1 MKGLLIAAML
11 AAGTPAG
18 VELTAPGPNGPL
30 AGTLIEAG
38 KAAPVVVILPGSGPT
53 DRDGNNPMGVTAA
66 PYRLLA
72 EALAARGVS
81 TVRVDKRGL
90 FGSARAIAD
99 PNAVTIAAYAADA
112 HAWAKVARARTGA
125 VCVWLLGHSE
135 GGLVAL
141 AAAGDGRDQCGV
153 ILVATPGRPLG
164 QVMRDQLRAN
174 PANAPILAPAL
185 GAIDSLEA
193 GKRVD
198 VATLPPALRPLFSPA
213 VQGFEIDLFSYDPAK
228 LAAAVTLPILVV
240 QGDRDLQ
247 VTVGDATALSAAQ
260 RGSRVV
266 VVSGMNHVLKL
277 VGDDRAANMASYAD
291 QSRPVAPALVDAV
304 VRFVK
309 K

>member
-1 MKGLLIAAML
+1 MNGLLIAAML

-30 AGTLIEAG
+30 AGTLIGAG

-112 HAWAKVARARTGA
+112 HAWAKAARARTGA
-125 VCVWLLGHSE
+125 KCVWLLGHSE

-141 AAAGDGRDQCGV
+141 AAARDGKDLCGV

-185 GAIDSLEA
+185 AAIDSLEA

-198 VATLPPALRPLFSPA
+198 AATLPPALRPLFNPA

-228 LAAAVTLPILVV
+228 LAAKLTLPMLIV

-260 RGSRVV
+260 PRARVV
-266 VVSGMNHVLKL
+266 IVSGMNHVLKL
-277 VGDDRAANMASYAD
+277 VGDDRAGNMASYAD
-291 QSRPVAPALVDAV
+291 PSRPVAPALVDAV
-304 VRFVK
+304 ARFVMK
-309 K
+309 